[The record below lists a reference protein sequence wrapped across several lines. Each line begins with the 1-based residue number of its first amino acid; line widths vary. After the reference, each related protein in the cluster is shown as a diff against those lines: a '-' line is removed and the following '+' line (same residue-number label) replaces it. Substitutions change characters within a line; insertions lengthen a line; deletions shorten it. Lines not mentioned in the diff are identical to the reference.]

1 MPLFSKI
8 IPFRR
13 KISALAATITVSAWT
28 VLPKTSADAP
38 FELSEFR
45 LTSPAIDWPTAL
57 AQHDRWLRT
66 VVLARLQ
73 ERQAIDEVM
82 QEVALAVVRGTAELL
97 DPQKI
102 APWLYR
108 VAVTQALLF
117 RRKCGR
123 ARKLTREA
131 GPLLAGEQLRKES
144 LSPLT
149 WLLAAERQQLVQK
162 AMELLVPKD
171 RELLLLKYSEN
182 WTYRQMA
189 AHLGL
194 SEATLE
200 TRLHRAREKL
210 RQALARWQLGENA

>member
-1 MPLFSKI
+1 MPLF
-8 IPFRR
+8 
-13 KISALAATITVSAWT
+13 
-28 VLPKTSADAP
+28 D
-38 FELSEFR
+38 LSEFR

-66 VVLARLQ
+66 VVLARLK

-108 VAVTQALLF
+108 VAVTQALLC
-117 RRKCGR
+117 RRKSGR

-131 GPLLAGEQLRKES
+131 SPLLAEEQVRKES
-144 LSPLT
+144 HSPLT
-149 WLLAAERQQLVQK
+149 WLLATERQQIVQK
-162 AMELLVPKD
+162 AMQLLVPKD
-171 RELLLLKYSEN
+171 RELLLLKYTEN

-194 SEATLE
+194 NESTLE
-200 TRLHRAREKL
+200 TRLHRARERL
-210 RQALARWQLGENA
+210 RQALGHWQLSENA